1 MGPADGRSHWNVS
14 VLQGMSRPG
23 PRCQPGPALTDGDR
37 RDGGPGAL
45 QLQLLLLLLHVA
57 TGRRSDHAAETDGS
71 ARPRSANGKQT
82 LIKPLCTDGVC

>member
-1 MGPADGRSHWNVS
+1 MGPADGRSHRNVS

-45 QLQLLLLLLHVA
+45 RLQLLHVA
-57 TGRRSDHAAETDGS
+57 TGIRNDHAAETDSS
-71 ARPRSANGKQT
+71 ARPRSAGEKQT
-82 LIKPLCTDGVC
+82 LIKPLCAYSVC